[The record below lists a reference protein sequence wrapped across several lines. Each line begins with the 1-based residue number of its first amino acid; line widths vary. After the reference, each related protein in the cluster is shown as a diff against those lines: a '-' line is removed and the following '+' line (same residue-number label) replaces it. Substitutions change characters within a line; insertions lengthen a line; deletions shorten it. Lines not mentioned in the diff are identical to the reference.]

1 MYRKTCPTGFEA
13 ACEASKVSTSTV
25 LSAICIC
32 CFHSFQ
38 SSQRANHSCQ
48 ITIYAWKCAILDLL
62 TKVFFF
68 SLRHCRRNFKSV
80 NLHLC
85 ILLLSSPPHYPIYF
99 SVSPLRRL
107 LIMECFHCRSTQI
120 YHRMTPCWQLQSAA
134 KRDSSKKE
142 FPPRTHQHRLGELPF
157 GVCREVL
164 LKEAGL
170 K

>member
-13 ACEASKVSTSTV
+13 ACEASKVSTSTA

-38 SSQRANHSCQ
+38 SSKRA
-48 ITIYAWKCAILDLL
+48 KFAILDLL
-62 TKVFFF
+62 TKVFFKKK
-68 SLRHCRRNFKSV
+68 LRQCRGNFRSV

-99 SVSPLRRL
+99 SISPLRRL
-107 LIMECFHCRSTQI
+107 LIMECFHCRSTHI

-142 FPPRTHQHRLGELPF
+142 FPPRTHQYRLGELPF